1 MSAGPPR
8 CKSVRLVQIRHIGVS
23 AVAIGAVR
31 QYKLP
36 RMSTPPA
43 IHPLLDAIDTPADLR
58 RLPVTKL
65 AELAQEL
72 RQFLI
77 QSVSTRG
84 GHFAA
89 GLGTVELTIAL
100 HYVYNTPYDRL
111 VWDVG
116 HQAYPHKVLTG
127 RRERLHTIKQHRGL
141 APFPTRAES
150 EYDTFGVGHSST
162 SISAAL
168 GMAVAA
174 AQRGEDRRAVAIIG
188 DGALTAGMAFE
199 ALNHAGSSPTDLL
212 IVLND
217 NDMSISEN
225 VGALSNY
232 LARALSGSMYSHL
245 RESGKKVLRQMPT
258 VWELAR
264 RSEEHIK
271 GMVLPGTLFEEMG
284 FNYIGPIDGHD
295 VKALV
300 TTLRNLKKLHG
311 PQFLHVVTRKGK
323 GYAPAEADPIKWH
336 GPGPF
341 DPASGLIFKEA
352 SAGPTYSQIFGKWL
366 CDMAES
372 DPKII
377 GITPAMREGSGLVE
391 FSKRFPERYYDVA
404 IAEQHAVTFAA
415 GLAAEGLKPVVAIYS
430 TFLQRAYDQLI
441 HDVALQN
448 LPVIFALDRAGL
460 VGSDGATH
468 QGSYD
473 LSFLRCI
480 PNMVV
485 MAPADEN
492 ECRQMLYTATTLS
505 SPSAVR
511 YPRGT
516 GCGAA
521 IAADMTAMPVGR
533 AQLRRDG
540 RSGLAIM
547 VFGTL
552 AESARKIAERLDAT
566 LVNMRFVKPLD
577 EDMVAAIAARH
588 RAIVTIEE
596 NAVMGGAGSA
606 VNEVLAA
613 SGIALPMLNLGI
625 PDRFIEHGSRD
636 SCLAAAGL
644 DLAGLTAS
652 VEHWWA
658 PQAQERQAQE
668 RIRSVGMAA
677 GT

>member
-1 MSAGPPR
+1 MSPT
-8 CKSVRLVQIRHIGVS
+8 
-23 AVAIGAVR
+23 
-31 QYKLP
+31 
-36 RMSTPPA
+36 TPGF
-43 IHPLLDAIDTPADLR
+43 PLLASIRSPQDLR
-58 RLPVTKL
+58 RLPASKLTTL
-65 AELAQEL
+65 AEEL

-89 GLGTVELTIAL
+89 GLGTVELTVAL
-100 HYVYNTPYDRL
+100 HYIFNTPYDRL

-127 RRERLHTIKQHRGL
+127 RREQLHTIKQPGGL
-141 APFPTRAES
+141 APFPTRQES

-174 AQRGEDRRAVAIIG
+174 AKRGEDRRAVAIIG

-199 ALNHAGSSPTDLL
+199 ALNHAGSAGTDIL
-212 IVLND
+212 IILND

-232 LARALSGSMYSHL
+232 LARALSGRIYAHL
-245 RESGKKVLRQMPT
+245 REGGKKVLRQMPT

-264 RSEEHIK
+264 RSEEHLK

-284 FNYIGPIDGHD
+284 FNYLGPVDGHD
-295 VKALV
+295 VQALV
-300 TTLRNLKKLHG
+300 STLANVKKLRG

-341 DPASGLIFKEA
+341 DPASGRIFKEA
-352 SAGPTYSQIFGKWL
+352 SSGPTYSQIFGQWL
-366 CDMAES
+366 CDIAER

-391 FSKRFPERYYDVA
+391 FSKRFPDRYFDVA

-415 GLAAEGLKPVVAIYS
+415 GLAAEGYKPVVAIYS

-448 LPVIFALDRAGL
+448 LPVVFALDRAGL

-468 QGSYD
+468 QGAYD

-492 ECRQMLYTATTLS
+492 ECRQMLYTGTTLAA
-505 SPSAVR
+505 PSAIR
-511 YPRGT
+511 YPRGS
-516 GCGAA
+516 GPGVPISAE
-521 IAADMTAMPVGR
+521 MTALPVGR
-533 AQLRRDG
+533 AQPRREG
-540 RSGLAIM
+540 RCGLALL

-552 AESARKIAERLDAT
+552 LDSARKIAERLDAT

-577 EDMVAAIAARH
+577 EELIASVAGRH
-588 RAIVTIEE
+588 RALVTIEE
-596 NAVMGGAGSA
+596 NAVLGGAGSA
-606 VNEVLAA
+606 VAESLAA
-613 SGIALPMLNLGI
+613 QGIQIPLLQLGI

-636 SCLAAAGL
+636 TCLAAAGL
-644 DLAGLTAS
+644 DLAGLSARIDP
-652 VEHWWA
+652 WWKNLQT
-658 PQAQERQAQE
+658 PERL
-668 RIRSVGMAA
+668 RSVGSV
-677 GT
+677 